1 MGSVQD
7 LKDLRSRSHEGESIQ
22 MNRRHAAGANLYMH
36 LPRHRQAFDQSNQAM
51 TQAPGSTAGAG
62 GPLTP
67 DSYVFGSWSAY
78 RQTPKTN
85 RSD

>member
-1 MGSVQD
+1 MVSAQD

-22 MNRRHAAGANLYMH
+22 MNRRHAAGANRYMH
-36 LPRHRQAFDQSNQAM
+36 LPRQRQAFDQSNQAM
-51 TQAPGSTAGAG
+51 TQAPGSLVGAG

-67 DSYVFGSWSAY
+67 DSSVFGSWIAF
-78 RQTPKTN
+78 RQTPKTS